1 MQNFGLFREFV
12 QNNKREF
19 AFVGELTATLD
30 QLTLSEG
37 QGMNVFYPSQ
47 LNELQIRPDD
57 KETLEEYFGV

>member
-1 MQNFGLFREFV
+1 V

-37 QGMNVFYPSQ
+37 QGMNVFHPSQ
-47 LNELQIRPDD
+47 LKELQIRPDD